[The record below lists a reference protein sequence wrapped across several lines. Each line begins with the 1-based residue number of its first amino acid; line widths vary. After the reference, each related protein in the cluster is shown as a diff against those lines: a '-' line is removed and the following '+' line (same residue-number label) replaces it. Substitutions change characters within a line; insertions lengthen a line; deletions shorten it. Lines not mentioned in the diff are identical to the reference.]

1 MRYDKKVLFQL
12 VDSVYDTSTGDYTEQ
27 VTSEHTEYASMVDT
41 DMQTMQLVYG
51 GIKQGSITMHLQ
63 NKVPYTFNRI
73 MYEGKPYMVDQV
85 INQRVKQ
92 AYVLSQWQT

>member
-1 MRYDKKVLFQL
+1 MRYDRKVLFQL
-12 VDSVYDTSTGDYTEQ
+12 VESVYNTSTGDYEEQ
-27 VTSEHTEYASMVDT
+27 VTSEHAEYASVVDT
-41 DMQTMQLVYG
+41 DIQTMQILYG
-51 GIKQGSITMHLQ
+51 GIKQGGITMHLQ

-73 MYEGKPYMVDQV
+73 MYDGKPYMVDQV

>member
-12 VDSVYDTSTGDYTEQ
+12 VESVYNTSTGDYEEQ

-41 DMQTMQLVYG
+41 DIQTMQILYG

-73 MYEGKPYMVDQV
+73 VYDGKPYMVDQV

>member
-1 MRYDKKVLFQL
+1 MRYDKKVLFQF
-12 VDSVYDTSTGDYTEQ
+12 VDSVYNKSTGDYEEQ
-27 VTSEHTEYASMVDT
+27 VTSEHTEYASVVDT
-41 DMQTMQLVYG
+41 DIQTMQIVYG

-73 MYEGKPYMVDQV
+73 MYDGKPYMVDQV